1 MVTSSIFLT
10 NQEINSLRLLRLW
23 FTTLIYQWRYSVPLS
38 WNWLLYIARV
48 DQTAKNSYLGIWFY
62 LDESLCLVMSLHL
75 DCECDWGK
83 GRILLKKVICAGK
96 DSSTISWAEELN
108 FVVKEWLRFSF
119 LILCHQS
126 CNDSNAVQLGNHFA
140 PGLPQCVCHQT
151 MSCYCQ

>member
-1 MVTSSIFLT
+1 M
-10 NQEINSLRLLRLW
+10 
-23 FTTLIYQWRYSVPLS
+23 
-38 WNWLLYIARV
+38 
-48 DQTAKNSYLGIWFY
+48 DQTAKNSYLGIWFS
-62 LDESLCLVMSLHL
+62 LDESLYLVTSLHL

-83 GRILLKKVICAGK
+83 RRILLKKVICAAK

-140 PGLPQCVCHQT
+140 PGLPQCVCRQQCLVTVSNQVWSFSVEALKLKMYMHAST
-151 MSCYCQ
+151 LKMITCKLSLSFLLSVMGFEFNW